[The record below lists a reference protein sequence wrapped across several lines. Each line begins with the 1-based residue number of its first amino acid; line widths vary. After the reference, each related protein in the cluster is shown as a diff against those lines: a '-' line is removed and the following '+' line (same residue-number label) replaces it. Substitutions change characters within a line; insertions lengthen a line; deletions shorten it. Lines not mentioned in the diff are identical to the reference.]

1 MPLKVILLERMRNL
15 GDLGDEVAVKPGYGR
30 NYLIPQGKAVPATK
44 QARATFEARRAEL
57 EASARARHD
66 GAAARA
72 AKLDGLA
79 VTVAARASDEGHLY
93 GSVGTREIADAVV
106 AKGFELVRNEV
117 LLPEGALRNVG
128 EYEVALALHSDV
140 SATIRLTIIP
150 E

>member
-15 GDLGDEVAVKPGYGR
+15 GDLGDEVSVRPGYGR
-30 NYLIPQGKAVPATK
+30 NFLIPQGKAIPATK

-57 EASARARHD
+57 EASAQTRLA
-66 GAAARA
+66 GANARA
-72 AKLDGLA
+72 TTLNGLA

-106 AKGFELVRNEV
+106 AKGFDLVRNEV

-128 EYEVALALHSDV
+128 EYEIALALHSDV
-140 SATIRLTIIP
+140 KASIKLTIIP